1 MMPERA
7 ATREVTLSTESWE
20 MKVPFRITG
29 YTFTAADLLHVTIT
43 ANGITGSGE
52 AAGIYYMGETGKTM
66 LAQAQS
72 VKAALER
79 GAGRE
84 ELRRLLP
91 AGGARNAIDCALWD
105 LEAKTTGKSIWQLTG
120 IKPGSTTSVNTIGIG
135 TPEEMAKAARS
146 LDTAKIKVKL
156 DGESPLERISAVR
169 AARPDAEIVVD
180 VNQGW
185 TFEQLVELAPKF
197 KELGVAMI
205 EQPLPRGADE
215 ALEGYDPPLPLCA
228 DESCLNISEFEQA
241 ARRYQMINIKLD
253 KTGGLT
259 EALDLAHMAQAKGI
273 GLMVGNMLGTSLAMA
288 PGFVIAQLCRF
299 VDLDGALFLK
309 KDRQHPMS
317 YAGGVVSPPSSELWG

>member
-1 MMPERA
+1 
-7 ATREVTLSTESWE
+7 
-20 MKVPFRITG
+20 
-29 YTFTAADLLHVTIT
+29 
-43 ANGITGSGE
+43 
-52 AAGIYYMGETGKTM
+52 
-66 LAQAQS
+66 
-72 VKAALER
+72 
-79 GAGRE
+79 
-84 ELRRLLP
+84 
-91 AGGARNAIDCALWD
+91 
-105 LEAKTTGKSIWQLTG
+105 
-120 IKPGSTTSVNTIGIG
+120 
-135 TPEEMAKAARS
+135 
-146 LDTAKIKVKL
+146 
-156 DGESPLERISAVR
+156 VR

-259 EALDLAHMAQAKGI
+259 EALDLAHMAQARGI